1 MSAEHALLDK
11 LRASAETLLAAKRAA
26 KPSSKSQEVLLG
38 ESSAVLMELRGVV
51 AGTLAAHAS
60 GEEAV
65 ERAKRRLTEAD
76 DELRALKYQRGRLQ
90 RAISECAEPPASTAD
105 AVATEA
111 VLSDVIS
118 LEAAVSAR
126 RLQQPGA
133 APPPDVA
140 HQQTLYRLGVERDE
154 RVRLHALRDGLV
166 ARKASLASAE
176 EKASE
181 LKAAVD
187 AQMETVTAAAAAL
200 QAELLPMP
208 RSAEPFHP
216 LAPLLPSPLYTLAM
230 TAAAYLR
237 AFEADATLSIVGD
250 VEHGE
255 KAPTAVAF
263 ATTAATDFAPTAAT
277 DSAPTAATA
286 SAPAAATA
294 SAPASA
300 DDVDGARPRH
310 RRASSDASMAL
321 LRTLGAAAD
330 ASSWKADWPPIVLL
344 HGTADQTVPWEQSH
358 DFAMRLRACGA
369 YSVTERY
376 YENKSHTDPIVE
388 DPLCGG
394 DVLLADLLDMV
405 LGPADR
411 TAELKAGLWPS
422 MLPAPRWL
430 FPLAKRINPF

>member
-1 MSAEHALLDK
+1 MSVEHALLNK

-250 VEHGE
+250 VEAAQALA
-255 KAPTAVAF
+255 KASEGAGAG
-263 ATTAATDFAPTAAT
+263 AGGAGGAAESGLARHPLQVVI
-277 DSAPTAATA
+277 SA
-286 SAPAAATA
+286 
-294 SAPASA
+294 
-300 DDVDGARPRH
+300 
-310 RRASSDASMAL
+310 RRAAGTATVTFAYFGGL
-321 LRTLGAAAD
+321 QLLGAAATPAAAD
-330 ASSWKADWPPIVLL
+330 ATLRRLYTQLPKSARDVAPTPPTPAGDRAGQGAETGAEADDGSQFPDLRSSLASHRLAAAAGRAASEADAVASLL
-344 HGTADQTVPWEQSH
+344 PARPYRWLQW
-358 DFAMRLRACGA
+358 L
-369 YSVTERY
+369 
-376 YENKSHTDPIVE
+376 
-388 DPLCGG
+388 GG
-394 DVLLADLLDMV
+394 
-405 LGPADR
+405 LGPLLTSTPHPSQLVLER
-411 TAELKAGLWPS
+411 LLKAL
-422 MLPAPRWL
+422 
-430 FPLAKRINPF
+430 

>member
-1 MSAEHALLDK
+1 MSAEHALLNK

-176 EKASE
+176 ENASE

-237 AFEADATLSIVGD
+237 AFEADATLSILGD
-250 VEHGE
+250 VEAAQALA
-255 KAPTAVAF
+255 KASEGGGAGAGG
-263 ATTAATDFAPTAAT
+263 AAESGLARHPLQVVI
-277 DSAPTAATA
+277 SA
-286 SAPAAATA
+286 
-294 SAPASA
+294 
-300 DDVDGARPRH
+300 
-310 RRASSDASMAL
+310 RRAAGTVTVTFAYFGGL
-321 LRTLGAAAD
+321 QLLGAAATPAAAD
-330 ASSWKADWPPIVLL
+330 ATLRRLYTQFPKSARDVAPTPAGDEAGQGAETGAQVDDGSRFPDLRSSLASHRLAAAAGRAASEADAVASLL
-344 HGTADQTVPWEQSH
+344 PARPYRWLQW
-358 DFAMRLRACGA
+358 L
-369 YSVTERY
+369 
-376 YENKSHTDPIVE
+376 
-388 DPLCGG
+388 GG
-394 DVLLADLLDMV
+394 
-405 LGPADR
+405 LGPLLTSTPHPSQLVLER
-411 TAELKAGLWPS
+411 LLKAL
-422 MLPAPRWL
+422 
-430 FPLAKRINPF
+430 

>member
-1 MSAEHALLDK
+1 MAAEHALLDK

-26 KPSSKSQEVLLG
+26 KPSSKSQEVILG

-65 ERAKRRLTEAD
+65 ERAKRRLTESD

-250 VEHGE
+250 VEAAQALA
-255 KAPTAVAF
+255 KASEGAGAGAGGVGGAGG
-263 ATTAATDFAPTAAT
+263 AAESGLARHPLQVVI
-277 DSAPTAATA
+277 SA
-286 SAPAAATA
+286 
-294 SAPASA
+294 
-300 DDVDGARPRH
+300 
-310 RRASSDASMAL
+310 RRAAGTATVTFAYFGGL
-321 LRTLGAAAD
+321 QLLGAAATPAAAD
-330 ASSWKADWPPIVLL
+330 ATLRRLYTQLPKSARGVAPTPPTPAGDRAGQGAETGAEADDGRQFPDLRSSLASHRLAAAAGRAASEADAVASLL
-344 HGTADQTVPWEQSH
+344 PARPYRWLQW
-358 DFAMRLRACGA
+358 L
-369 YSVTERY
+369 
-376 YENKSHTDPIVE
+376 
-388 DPLCGG
+388 GG
-394 DVLLADLLDMV
+394 
-405 LGPADR
+405 LGPLLTSTPHPSQLVLER
-411 TAELKAGLWPS
+411 LLKAL
-422 MLPAPRWL
+422 
-430 FPLAKRINPF
+430 

>member
-1 MSAEHALLDK
+1 MAAEHALLDK

-250 VEHGE
+250 VEAAQALA
-255 KAPTAVAF
+255 KASEGAGAG
-263 ATTAATDFAPTAAT
+263 AGGAGGAAESGLARHPLQVVI
-277 DSAPTAATA
+277 SA
-286 SAPAAATA
+286 
-294 SAPASA
+294 
-300 DDVDGARPRH
+300 
-310 RRASSDASMAL
+310 RRAAGTVTVTFAYFGGL
-321 LRTLGAAAD
+321 QLLGAAATPAAAD
-330 ASSWKADWPPIVLL
+330 ATLRRLYTQFPKSARDVAPTPAGDEAGQGAETGAQVDDGSRFPDLRSSLASHRLAAAAGRAASEADAVASLL
-344 HGTADQTVPWEQSH
+344 PARPYRWLQW
-358 DFAMRLRACGA
+358 L
-369 YSVTERY
+369 
-376 YENKSHTDPIVE
+376 
-388 DPLCGG
+388 GG
-394 DVLLADLLDMV
+394 
-405 LGPADR
+405 LGPLLTSTPHPSQLVLER
-411 TAELKAGLWPS
+411 LLKAL
-422 MLPAPRWL
+422 
-430 FPLAKRINPF
+430 

>member
-1 MSAEHALLDK
+1 MSAEHALLNK

-118 LEAAVSAR
+118 LEAA
-126 RLQQPGA
+126 
-133 APPPDVA
+133 
-140 HQQTLYRLGVERDE
+140 TLYRLGVERDE

-250 VEHGE
+250 
-255 KAPTAVAF
+255 
-263 ATTAATDFAPTAAT
+263 
-277 DSAPTAATA
+277 
-286 SAPAAATA
+286 
-294 SAPASA
+294 
-300 DDVDGARPRH
+300 
-310 RRASSDASMAL
+310 L
-321 LRTLGAAAD
+321 
-330 ASSWKADWPPIVLL
+330 VL
-344 HGTADQTVPWEQSH
+344 E
-358 DFAMRLRACGA
+358 RL
-369 YSVTERY
+369 
-376 YENKSHTDPIVE
+376 
-388 DPLCGG
+388 
-394 DVLLADLLDMV
+394 
-405 LGPADR
+405 
-411 TAELKAGLWPS
+411 LKAL
-422 MLPAPRWL
+422 
-430 FPLAKRINPF
+430 

>member
-1 MSAEHALLDK
+1 MSAERALLDN

-176 EKASE
+176 ENASE

-237 AFEADATLSIVGD
+237 AFEADATLSILGD
-250 VEHGE
+250 VEAAQALA
-255 KAPTAVAF
+255 KASEGGGAGAGG
-263 ATTAATDFAPTAAT
+263 AGGAGGAAESGLARHPLQVVI
-277 DSAPTAATA
+277 SA
-286 SAPAAATA
+286 
-294 SAPASA
+294 
-300 DDVDGARPRH
+300 
-310 RRASSDASMAL
+310 RRAAGTVTVTFAYFGGL
-321 LRTLGAAAD
+321 QLLGAAATPAAAD
-330 ASSWKADWPPIVLL
+330 ATLRRLYTQFPKSARDVAPTPAGDEAGQGAETGAQVDDGSRFPDLRSSLASHRLAAAAGRAASEADAVASLL
-344 HGTADQTVPWEQSH
+344 PARPYRWLQW
-358 DFAMRLRACGA
+358 L
-369 YSVTERY
+369 
-376 YENKSHTDPIVE
+376 
-388 DPLCGG
+388 GG
-394 DVLLADLLDMV
+394 
-405 LGPADR
+405 LGPLLTSTPHPSQLVLER
-411 TAELKAGLWPS
+411 LLKAL
-422 MLPAPRWL
+422 
-430 FPLAKRINPF
+430 